1 MILFLLIMS
10 TVDFAIHHTDFP
22 SIKDLWPQLLKVLM
36 AEIFLLSEIFRDCP
50 NLAQGCTASWAGPHP
65 TTK

>member
-1 MILFLLIMS
+1 MS
-10 TVDFAIHHTDFP
+10 MVDFAIHHTDFP

-36 AEIFLLSEIFRDCP
+36 AEKFLLSEIFRDCL
-50 NLAQGCTASWAGPHP
+50 NLAQGCTASWADPPP